1 MGLKITTG
9 GYRAR
14 ANDLIKS
21 FKNLLSDINE
31 AEIELNV
38 FRHLKE
44 MEDAAIPRRRE
55 ILEVKVSEK
64 NICRRTTRILS
75 LNLLSIWERS
85 THIKWKKYK
94 THSWTGSKFPLPFVK
109 TLLVNK

>member
-1 MGLKITTG
+1 MLFLPNEKRYTRAAMASKKDKVESFEKRLEINRNHMKREAKTATKLEKKLKITTG

-38 FRHLKE
+38 FR
-44 MEDAAIPRRRE
+44 
-55 ILEVKVSEK
+55 
-64 NICRRTTRILS
+64 
-75 LNLLSIWERS
+75 
-85 THIKWKKYK
+85 
-94 THSWTGSKFPLPFVK
+94 
-109 TLLVNK
+109 